1 MQSIPFPLTPSPDAQ
16 TAETAEPNLLAV
28 RRLRKAWATGPGR
41 QFIVEGSAIA
51 LEPGDHIALV
61 GPSGSGKSTMLDMLA
76 LALAPDAADG
86 FEIADGSGQATD
98 VGSMWS
104 RDDSDGLAA
113 LRRSR
118 VGYVLQTGG
127 LLPFLSVR
135 DNIAL
140 PLRLNGLSD
149 EGEINVLAER
159 LGLLDRLSLRP
170 AALSVGER
178 QRAAIARALV
188 HKPAL
193 VIADEPTASVDQANA
208 ERIFALFAEL
218 IAQTGVA
225 AIVATHDRVLADA
238 FGLRTLDHDV
248 IEEGDATLS
257 RFRMGPE

>member
-1 MQSIPFPLTPSPDAQ
+1 MQSIPFPLTPSPEAQ
-16 TAETAEPNLLAV
+16 TAVTAGPNLLAV
-28 RRLRKAWATGPGR
+28 RRLQKAWATGPGR

-51 LEPGDHIALV
+51 LKPGDHIALV

-76 LALAPDAADG
+76 LALAPDSADG
-86 FEIADGSGQATD
+86 FEIADASGQPTD
-98 VGSMWS
+98 VGAMWS
-104 RDDSDGLAA
+104 RDNSDRLAA
-113 LRRSR
+113 LRRGR
-118 VGYVLQTGG
+118 LGYVLQTGG

-135 DNIAL
+135 ENIAL
-140 PLRLNGLSD
+140 PLRLNGLRD
-149 EGEINVLAER
+149 DGAVDMLAGR
-159 LGLLDRLSLRP
+159 LGLLDRLSLSP

-218 IAQTGVA
+218 IGQAGVA

-248 IEEGDATLS
+248 TGEGDVTLS
-257 RFRMGPE
+257 RFRMGPG